1 MKEDQLFNTRP
12 GTNGLSWCGSL
23 FNGTSPVCLMPTVPL
38 GLFGPSGQF
47 IQMAMA
53 VELRQR

>member
-12 GTNGLSWCGSL
+12 GTNGMSWCGSL

-38 GLFGPSGQF
+38 GLFGPSDQF
-47 IQMAMA
+47 IQMGMA
-53 VELRQR
+53 AELR